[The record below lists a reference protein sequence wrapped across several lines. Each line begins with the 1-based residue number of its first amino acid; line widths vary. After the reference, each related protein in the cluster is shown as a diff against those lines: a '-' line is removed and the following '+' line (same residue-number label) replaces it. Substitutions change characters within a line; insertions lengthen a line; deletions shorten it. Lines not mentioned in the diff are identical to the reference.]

1 MAYSQKIMDI
11 LNRKKESVTTTP
23 SQPKKRVQREGG
35 LQIQCVTWFRA
46 QYPAFARLLYH
57 AKNEAAH
64 SSKAVA
70 IQAAAG
76 VVPGVPDLILA
87 LPAIYGSNEETQEQ
101 SGTLCCGDGA
111 ASAFS
116 LSLGIELKYGKTNNQ
131 SPAQREYQ
139 RFYEAAGHRYI
150 VARSLDDFITAVRS
164 YMAHVPTQTIDAV
177 KAVWHSDETT
187 ANNIAVLQRIIN
199 NK

>member
-11 LNRKKESVTTTP
+11 LNRKKEPVATTP

-57 AKNEAAH
+57 AKNEAGH

-87 LPAIYGSNEETQEQ
+87 LPAVYSSNEEN
-101 SGTLCCGDGA
+101 GLLCDDGVA
-111 ASAFS
+111 ASALS

-131 SPAQREYQ
+131 SPAQREFQ

-164 YMAHVPTQTIDAV
+164 YMAHVPQQTINAV

-187 ANNIAVLQRIIN
+187 ANNKAVLQRIIN